1 MTLDNL
7 VNILLVVPSS
17 DYYSRFHITFPRRAA
32 KLVGKLGT
40 RFRSSQLRGELDNQ
54 IVNFKSKF
62 PTSAAPNFA
71 TLLTFAHESMLYG
84 KLK

>member
-1 MTLDNL
+1 M
-7 VNILLVVPSS
+7 
-17 DYYSRFHITFPRRAA
+17 YYSRFHITFPRRVA
-32 KLVGKLGT
+32 KFVGKLGT

-62 PTSAAPNFA
+62 PTLATPNFA